1 VAERNRLFYDSRP
14 GSRLESHGGQEGE
27 MIRTLSLSRLS
38 RRGGAEGHGEASHR
52 MRRASGARVSGP
64 TTAVRSLIHTSSYLG
79 RVRCCG
85 LRALW
90 AEPRASASPSDRCG
104 HVSRGHGSCA
114 CLCHLT
120 STIYPS
126 RALSLL
132 SLPSVKCPASV
143 HEVIRVRLGPWLG
156 WDLLRSSGQSPGPDK
171 YAFAHGACASGAREP
186 RCPQGS
192 NPRRSTSTSAHET
205 VSIRAVISILPRGG
219 EHL

>member
-64 TTAVRSLIHTSSYLG
+64 TTAVRSHTYEFLLRPCSVLWLACVVGRAESVSVAVGPMRTCLVGPWKLRVSLSSYIYDLPEQG
-79 RVRCCG
+79 T
-85 LRALW
+85 
-90 AEPRASASPSDRCG
+90 
-104 HVSRGHGSCA
+104 VSR
-114 CLCHLT
+114 
-120 STIYPS
+120 
-126 RALSLL
+126 L